1 MIEPAALNRLLDAT
15 TMEELWDI
23 HTRSMAEYGFD
34 RLLYGCTQFLTA
46 QSMGSPDDF
55 IVLTN
60 HDPSYAEPFVN
71 DGLYFHAPMVRW
83 SLENDGACSWS
94 VLDARAAAD
103 DFTPDERAVIA
114 FNRRHGVTAGYSIS
128 FRSLR
133 PRMKAAIALTAA
145 PGVTQPE
152 VDSIWQ
158 RDGEIILA
166 LNNVVHRCIMSLPY
180 ESPRRP
186 LTARQREVLGWVGDG
201 KTVQDIAVLM
211 GLTPATVEKHLR
223 LARRAL
229 SVETTAQAIL
239 KVAFQNQIFIFDR
252 GDQEKR

>member
-1 MIEPAALNRLLDAT
+1 MIDPAALNRLLDAT

-23 HTRSMAEYGFD
+23 HTRAMAGYGFD
-34 RLLYGCTQFLTA
+34 RLLYGCTQFRTA
-46 QSMGSPDDF
+46 HSLGSPDDF

-60 HDPSYAEPFVN
+60 HAPDYAEAFVN
-71 DGLYFHAPMVRW
+71 EGLYFHAPMVRW
-83 SLENDGACSWS
+83 SLEHDGACSWS
-94 VLDARAAAD
+94 VLEARAAAD
-103 DFTPDERAVIA
+103 DFTPAERDVIA
-114 FNRRHGVTAGYSIS
+114 FNRKHDVTAGYSIS

-133 PRMKAAIALTAA
+133 PRMKAAIALTAR
-145 PGVTQPE
+145 PGLTQPE
-152 VDSIWQ
+152 VDALWQ
-158 RDGEIILA
+158 REGETILA
-166 LNNVVHRCIMSLPY
+166 LNSVVHRCIMSLPY

-186 LTARQREVLGWVGDG
+186 LTDRQREVLGWVGDG

-239 KVAFQNQIFIFDR
+239 KVAFQNQIYLLDR
-252 GDQEKR
+252 D

>member
-1 MIEPAALNRLLDAT
+1 MIDPAAINRLLDAAT
-15 TMEELWDI
+15 IEELWDI
-23 HTRSMAEYGFD
+23 HTRTMAGYGFD
-34 RLLYGCTQFLTA
+34 RLLYGCTQYRTA
-46 QSMGSPDDF
+46 HSLGSPDDF

-60 HDPSYAEPFVN
+60 HAPDYAEPFVN
-71 DGLYFHAPMVRW
+71 EGLYFHAPMVRW

-94 VLDARAAAD
+94 LLDARFAAD
-103 DFTPDERAVIA
+103 DFTREERAVIE

-133 PRMKAAIALTAA
+133 PRMKAAIALTAR
-145 PGVTQPE
+145 PGLSQAE
-152 VDSIWQ
+152 VDDLWR
-158 RDGEIILA
+158 RDGATILA
-166 LNNVVHRCIMSLPY
+166 LNSVVHRCILSLPY

-186 LTARQREVLGWVGDG
+186 LTDRQREVLGWVGDG

-239 KVAFQNQIFIFDR
+239 KAAFQNQIFILDR
-252 GDQEKR
+252 G

>member
-1 MIEPAALNRLLDAT
+1 MIPAAALNRLLDAT
-15 TMEELWDI
+15 SMEELWDI
-23 HTRSMAEYGFD
+23 HTRTMADYGFD
-34 RLLYGCTQFLTA
+34 RLLYGCTQFRTA
-46 QSMGSPDDF
+46 HSLGSPDDF

-60 HDPSYAEPFVN
+60 HSHDYAETYVN

-94 VLDARAAAD
+94 VLDRRISAD
-103 DFTPDERAVIA
+103 DFTPQERAVIA

-145 PGVTQPE
+145 PGMTQAE
-152 VDSIWQ
+152 VDARWE
-158 RDGEIILA
+158 RDGEKILA
-166 LNNVVHRCIMSLPY
+166 LNNVAHRCIMSLPY
-180 ESPRRP
+180 ESPRRA
-186 LTARQREVLGWVGDG
+186 LTDRQREVLDWVGDG

-211 GLTPATVEKHLR
+211 GLTTATVEKHLR

-239 KVAFQNQIFIFDR
+239 KAAFQNQIFILDR
-252 GDQEKR
+252 G